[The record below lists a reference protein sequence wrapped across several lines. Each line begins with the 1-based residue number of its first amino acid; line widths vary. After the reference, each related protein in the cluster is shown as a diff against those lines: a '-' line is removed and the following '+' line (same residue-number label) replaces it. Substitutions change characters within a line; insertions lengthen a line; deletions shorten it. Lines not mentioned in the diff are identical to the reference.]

1 MFLRRCVSAAL
12 VMAFVYLPCRAG
24 IVPVKPAQ
32 PTAAAEAAARDVVLT
47 IQARRLLLK
56 DRELATLNVGVR
68 VRNRVAVLWGP
79 VPSVELALKAE
90 SCVREMFE
98 IVEIRNELFVGGD
111 DLTRAK
117 SSIPSLPP
125 ADTRPELP
133 QLSLQS
139 VPGLPAALPA
149 RPQRKAVP
157 PAEDEPEP
165 RPMRLPKRSD

>member
-47 IQARRLLLK
+47 IQARRRLLK
-56 DRELATLNVGVR
+56 DRELGTLNVGVR

-117 SSIPSLPP
+117 SSIGG
-125 ADTRPELP
+125 RPV
-133 QLSLQS
+133 SRS
-139 VPGLPAALPA
+139 SASAMASASGAASRSRA
-149 RPQRKAVP
+149 RIAAARGSPFG
-157 PAEDEPEP
+157 
-165 RPMRLPKRSD
+165 